1 MLNSCKVGRE
11 QVASLAEANA
21 LIAALAQRLAPQPAL
36 SPAGPVRVGVDVGTA
51 NVVSVALDADGT
63 PLAGEITPAR
73 VVREG
78 MIVDYV
84 GAVDI
89 VRRQIDSLRAR
100 LGCELRRG
108 ASAIPPGTEAGN
120 AKVTRH
126 VLEAADLEVS
136 VIVDE
141 PTAAA
146 RVLGIADGAVVDVGG
161 GTTGISVLKDGRVV
175 YTADEPTGGT
185 HLDLVIAGRF
195 GLTTDEAERLKRD
208 PAKQRDLLPVVRPV
222 LEKMATIARRHL
234 AGYAVPA
241 VYLVG
246 GTCAFPGFQRV
257 MEEELRL
264 PVYLPVHPLLVTP
277 LGIAMSADEG

>member
-1 MLNSCKVGRE
+1 MRE
-11 QVASLAEANA
+11 LERANA
-21 LIAALAQRLAPQPAL
+21 LIAALAERMAPQPAL
-36 SPAGPVRVGVDVGTA
+36 PPTGPVRVGVDVGTA
-51 NVVSVALDADGT
+51 NVVSVALGADGT

-84 GAVDI
+84 GAVEI
-89 VRRQIDSLRAR
+89 VRRQISSLRAR
-100 LGCELRRG
+100 LGVELTRG

-126 VLEAADLEVS
+126 VLEAADLEVTT
-136 VIVDE
+136 IVDE

-146 RVLGIADGAVVDVGG
+146 RVLGIKDGAVVDVGG
-161 GTTGISVLKDGRVV
+161 GTTGISVLRDGQVI

-195 GLTTDEAERLKRD
+195 GISTEEAEALKRD
-208 PAKQRDLLPVVRPV
+208 PEEQPKLFPVVRPV
-222 LEKMATIARRHL
+222 LEKMATIVRRHIE
-234 AGYAVPA
+234 GYGVQA

-246 GTCAFPGFQRV
+246 GTCAFSGFKRV
-257 MEEELRL
+257 MEEEIRL
-264 PVYLPVHPLLVTP
+264 PVYLPLHPLLVTP
-277 LGIAMSADEG
+277 LGIAMSCAG

>member
-1 MLNSCKVGRE
+1 MAE
-11 QVASLAEANA
+11 LAEANA
-21 LIAALAQRLAPQPAL
+21 LIAALAERLAPHPAL
-36 SPAGPVRVGVDVGTA
+36 PPTGPVHVGVDVGTA
-51 NVVSVALDADGT
+51 NVVSVALGAAGT

-89 VRRQIDSLRAR
+89 VRRQLDSLRAR
-100 LGCELRRG
+100 LGCELREG
-108 ASAIPPGTEAGN
+108 ASAVPPGTEAGN

-126 VLEAADLEVS
+126 VLEAADLEVK
-136 VIVDE
+136 VIIDE
-141 PTAAA
+141 PSAAA
-146 RVLGIADGAVVDVGG
+146 RVLGIKDGAVVDVGG

-195 GLTTDEAERLKRD
+195 GITTEEAERRKRD
-208 PAKQRDLLPVVRPV
+208 PKEQAALFPVVRPV

-234 AGYAVPA
+234 AGRAVPA

-246 GTCAFPGFQRV
+246 GTCAFPGFERV
-257 MEEELRL
+257 MEDELGL
-264 PVYLPVHPLLVTP
+264 PVYLPRHPLLVTP
-277 LGIAMSADEG
+277 LGIAMAACEG